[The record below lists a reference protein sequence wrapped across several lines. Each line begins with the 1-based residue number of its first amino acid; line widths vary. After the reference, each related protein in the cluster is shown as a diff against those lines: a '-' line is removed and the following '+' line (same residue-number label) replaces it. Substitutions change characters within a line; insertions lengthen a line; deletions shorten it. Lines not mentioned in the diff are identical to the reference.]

1 MNMHTPTI
9 DLSKPSVKAAYE
21 LARQFACN
29 AARADGGEIPTREHR
44 SQAAAMMA
52 RLLFH
57 VSVEDGGFLGAD
69 EWRVHA
75 IRERFRIT
83 PEQYA
88 DALHCAGSWPVAAKV
103 AA

>member
-9 DLSKPSVKAAYE
+9 DLSTPSVKAAYE
-21 LARQFACN
+21 LARQFACS

-57 VSVEDGGFLGAD
+57 VPVEDGGFLGACPWTAH
-69 EWRVHA
+69 EVR
-75 IRERFRIT
+75 RRFHIT

-88 DALHCAGSWPVAAKV
+88 EALHCCGIWPEAEHAL
-103 AA
+103 